1 MLFYVFV
8 ILVFLFKFI
17 RVSRSF
23 DLLPFD
29 PEIEHTCRRLNKE
42 RREALHEQ
50 QLIMVNEAI
59 QGNKNTRPLRDYA
72 LPIVN
77 VSRSSIAWPAIQAN
91 NLEIKPTITQMVQ
104 TLAQFTRMSNDDSDA
119 YIANFLKI
127 CDTLK

>member
-1 MLFYVFV
+1 
-8 ILVFLFKFI
+8 
-17 RVSRSF
+17 
-23 DLLPFD
+23 
-29 PEIEHTCRRLNKE
+29 
-42 RREALHEQ
+42 
-50 QLIMVNEAI
+50 MVNEAI